1 MRKRYYVF
9 LLGLIVWLLFLFLVG
24 PYVLGGWFV
33 ALFYITALASPFL
46 SLQFRCPYCGEA
58 IVRPRLT
65 LGAIEMR
72 GWTQLPGRY
81 CTHCGGD
88 TDQT

>member
-1 MRKRYYVF
+1 
-9 LLGLIVWLLFLFLVG
+9 
-24 PYVLGGWFV
+24 
-33 ALFYITALASPFL
+33 
-46 SLQFRCPYCGEA
+46 
-58 IVRPRLT
+58 LT